1 MKDWLAGKLTEND
14 EKLRGE
20 FKEWVAASIDER
32 PALSDFEQMLSPV
45 REEFSEFERM
55 RAMSRMPEDRTR
67 EGLARLAQR
76 EAELGIANADRP
88 REGLADERANIMA
101 DATRGTIRATDVG
114 RKS

>member
-20 FKEWVAASIDER
+20 FKESVAASIEER
-32 PALSDFEQMLSPV
+32 PALS
-45 REEFSEFERM
+45 EFSQIMSPEREPENENL